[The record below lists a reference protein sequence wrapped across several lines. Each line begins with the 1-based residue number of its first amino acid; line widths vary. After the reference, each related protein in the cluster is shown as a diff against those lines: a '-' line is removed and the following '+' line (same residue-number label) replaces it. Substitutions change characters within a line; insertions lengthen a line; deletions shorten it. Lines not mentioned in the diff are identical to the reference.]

1 MRSIFINAFLRYAA
15 EPKVRGRYID
25 FRRKT
30 MEMEENRLTR
40 SDIAAVMDFAVAL
53 GEAVLIR
60 GGELWRVEEVI
71 NSIFHAYGLQDGSI
85 FMLPHT
91 LIISARAEGLEPVT
105 RQKNVGEIVVDME
118 ELSSL
123 TTLIHRINKE
133 RPAPET
139 LMEMLEQAEE
149 GEHYPPI
156 LTICGMVVALLSLNY
171 LIGGNVIDALFI
183 GAGITIVMGLDM
195 YLSSVPGTQKM
206 AVSAAGAWLV
216 GMLDVIGC
224 RMGFISDPFHVMVV
238 TAIGLVPG
246 IPLINSCREMLCGR
260 VLCGGLLFMQ
270 AFMGVLAVVCG
281 FGVALAI

>member
-1 MRSIFINAFLRYAA
+1 MVTKLSVEKNEKELEFIVNMRGGMQMRSIFINAFLRHAA

-30 MEMEENRLTR
+30 MEMEENKLTR
-40 SDIAAVMDFAVAL
+40 SDTAAVMDFAAAL

-71 NSIFHAYGLQDGSI
+71 NSIFRTYGLQDGGI

-91 LIISARAEGLEPVT
+91 LIISARADGLEPVM

-118 ELSSL
+118 ELSGL

-156 LTICGMVVALLSLNY
+156 LTICGMAVPSCWDAIKRPLSRNSY
-171 LIGGNVIDALFI
+171 
-183 GAGITIVMGLDM
+183 
-195 YLSSVPGTQKM
+195 
-206 AVSAAGAWLV
+206 
-216 GMLDVIGC
+216 
-224 RMGFISDPFHVMVV
+224 
-238 TAIGLVPG
+238 
-246 IPLINSCREMLCGR
+246 IPPWSR
-260 VLCGGLLFMQ
+260 
-270 AFMGVLAVVCG
+270 
-281 FGVALAI
+281 